1 MQGEL
6 FWDGGV
12 DLYLQAIFYYEW
24 LSRWKNPGG
33 SMNNILYLVNLE
45 TQRCRMGKLQD
56 SGNGQAG
63 KTKRGFLPAGT
74 GLPKTERRGNGNCSE
89 YHHHGKCN
97 AKTLRNGRGK
107 THF

>member
-1 MQGEL
+1 MGWRSRSVFAGDFL
-6 FWDGGV
+6 LRMAGV
-12 DLYLQAIFYYEW
+12 DGRIPCGKYEQYSISGQFGDTKDAGW
-24 LSRWKNPGG
+24 GNYKTPA
-33 SMNNILYLVNLE
+33 
-45 TQRCRMGKLQD
+45 
-56 SGNGQAG
+56 GNGQAG